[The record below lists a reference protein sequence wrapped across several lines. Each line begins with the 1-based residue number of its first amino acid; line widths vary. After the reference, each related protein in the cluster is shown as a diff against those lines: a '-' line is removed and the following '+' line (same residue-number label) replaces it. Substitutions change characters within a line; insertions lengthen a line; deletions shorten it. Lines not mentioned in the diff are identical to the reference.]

1 MQSIA
6 EFLPEQ
12 LLLAPEVCWLRSA
25 HNMQEAHSPSISV
38 VIPSY
43 NRAALLPRAIA
54 SVLSQTFSDLE
65 CIVVDDGSTDQTP
78 QVMAGFQDPRLR
90 VIRLPGN
97 GGYSRAINTGIR
109 VARGRL
115 IAFLDSDD
123 EWLPKKLERQVARL
137 HGCGDPGATV
147 VYCRC
152 TVRDALSGRIWR
164 RPHMVYEGDVF
175 RYLLG
180 GWHPTTPSLLLVDRR
195 SLLGVGGFNENLP
208 CAQDYDLW
216 LRLAEAS
223 YRFVATDE
231 VLVIKHEYSDDQMSD
246 DPTTPLKANEI
257 LDRRW
262 GSVIR
267 RHLGWVGYRRWRRR
281 RWSIVQWAY
290 FRSIKIATAHGRHIE
305 AWRNWVGMCRHLPYS
320 IRYVCSAFLMMV
332 LGFRRYY
339 LLVHAVDTVRRSVHR
354 PQSVTTT

>member
-1 MQSIA
+1 MQGRLTPA
-6 EFLPEQ
+6 
-12 LLLAPEVCWLRSA
+12 
-25 HNMQEAHSPSISV
+25 SPQVSV

-43 NRAALLPRAIA
+43 NRATLLPRAIT
-54 SVLSQTFSDLE
+54 SVLAQTFSDLE
-65 CIVVDDGSTDQTP
+65 CIVVDDGSTDQTT
-78 QVMAGFQDPRLR
+78 QVVAGFQDPRLR
-90 VIRLPGN
+90 MVRLPGN
-97 GGYSRAINTGIR
+97 GGYSRANNIGIR
-109 VARGRL
+109 LARGEL

-123 EWLPKKLERQVARL
+123 EWQPEKLERQMARL
-137 HGCGDPGATV
+137 RECGDPGATV

-175 RYLLG
+175 RRLLE

-195 SLLGVGGFNENLP
+195 SLLEVGGFSESLP

-231 VLVIKHEYSDDQMSD
+231 VLVIKHEYSSDQMSN
-246 DPTTPLKANEI
+246 DPTAPVRAGEI

-267 RHLGWVGYRRWRRR
+267 RHLGWVGYRRWRRC
-281 RWSIVQWAY
+281 RWGIVQWAH
-290 FRSIKIATAHGRHIE
+290 FRSIKIATAHGRRTE
-305 AWRNWVGMCRHLPYS
+305 AWRYWVRMCRLLPYS
-320 IRYVCSAFLMMV
+320 MRYVCSAFLMMV

-339 LLVHAVDTVRRSVHR
+339 LLVHAVDTVRRNVHR
-354 PQSVTTT
+354 PQSVTT